1 MIDTHT
7 HIYMEEFSDGG
18 ADALGRALSV
28 GVTHM
33 VLPNVDASTIPLMQ
47 SLHGRFPA
55 HTSMALGL
63 HPTEVGDNWKETV
76 ADMERQL
83 SGGGF
88 AAVGEVGVDL
98 YWDKSRRGQQL
109 EAFAEQLRIAGRLSL
124 PVIIH
129 CREALDDTLS
139 VIEEVKPGVMLIFH
153 SFTGSPDDVRKIRG
167 VCDPMFG
174 INGVVTF
181 KNAQPL
187 RDALPEI
194 GLDRILLETDSPY
207 LAPVPHR
214 GKRNESSYLPAI
226 CAKVADTLGVTCPE
240 ADLVTTHNAED
251 VFGL

>member
-1 MIDTHT
+1 M
-7 HIYMEEFSDGG
+7 
-18 ADALGRALSV
+18 ARALSV
-28 GVTHM
+28 GVSHM
-33 VLPNVDASTIPLMQ
+33 VLPNVDTASVAPMRM
-47 SLHGRFPA
+47 LHGRFPQ

-63 HPTEVGDNWKETV
+63 HPTEVGDDWREIV

-83 SGGGF
+83 SQGGF
-88 AAVGEVGVDL
+88 VAVGEVGVDL
-98 YWDKSRRGQQL
+98 YWDKTRREQQL
-109 EAFAEQLRIAGRLSL
+109 LAFAEQLRIAERLRL

-129 CREALDDTLS
+129 CREALDETLS
-139 VIEEVKPGVMLIFH
+139 VIAEVSPSVPLIFH
-153 SFTGSPDDVRKIRG
+153 SFTGSADDVRKIRG
-167 VCDPMFG
+167 VCSPMFG

-194 GLDRILLETDSPY
+194 TLDRILLETDSPY

-226 CAKVADTLGVTCPE
+226 CAKVAETLGVTSE
-240 ADLVTTHNAED
+240 EVDRATTRNAKE